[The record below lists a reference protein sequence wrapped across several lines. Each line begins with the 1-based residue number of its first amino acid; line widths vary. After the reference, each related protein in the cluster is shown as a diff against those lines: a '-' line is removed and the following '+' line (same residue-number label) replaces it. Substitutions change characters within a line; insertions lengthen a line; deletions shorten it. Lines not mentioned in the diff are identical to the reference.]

1 MNNKYCK
8 HCWPTKRRNHL
19 ILHFGYYLDNF
30 TTTLSKPFKQ
40 LRKKGNTRQDYFWAI
55 FLEFLSLF
63 KIVQFIDEPDESKL
77 YNRSLIFFKEAKK
90 RNLNIKATKFLW
102 KYVNEFKLVHNR
114 KNYHYE
120 GIPLTI
126 LKETDL
132 DMDQKHNCK
141 KILQK
146 NNLPTAHGQLFTNIT
161 KAVKFGDEIGFP
173 LVVKPYNAS
182 LSHHVTCQINTE
194 EELLNAIKIAKKY
207 TPAFIVEKHIEGSL
221 FRASVVGKSHVFVCQ
236 KDRAN
241 IVGNG
246 YSTIKELI
254 DTKNAQINRG
264 NTDQMNST
272 LHKIPINDAL
282 IVNLKNQGLNLKTI
296 LPKNNKIYL
305 QDKYVLSH
313 GCDIINCN
321 ELVHVKNKELFIKVA
336 NILQSDLARIDFIC
350 PDISKPHDE
359 QETAILEVNSLPYI
373 DMHQYPSHGDPEP
386 VAEVVWDIVLN
397 KLDYR

>member
-1 MNNKYCK
+1 M
-8 HCWPTKRRNHL
+8 
-19 ILHFGYYLDNF
+19 
-30 TTTLSKPFKQ
+30 
-40 LRKKGNTRQDYFWAI
+40 
-55 FLEFLSLF
+55 
-63 KIVQFIDEPDESKL
+63 
-77 YNRSLIFFKEAKK
+77 
-90 RNLNIKATKFLW
+90 
-102 KYVNEFKLVHNR
+102 
-114 KNYHYE
+114 
-120 GIPLTI
+120 
-126 LKETDL
+126 
-132 DMDQKHNCK
+132 
-141 KILQK
+141 
-146 NNLPTAHGQLFTNIT
+146 
-161 KAVKFGDEIGFP
+161 
-173 LVVKPYNAS
+173 
-182 LSHHVTCQINTE
+182 
-194 EELLNAIKIAKKY
+194 
-207 TPAFIVEKHIEGSL
+207 
-221 FRASVVGKSHVFVCQ
+221 CQ

-336 NILQSDLARIDFIC
+336 NILQSDLAGIDFIC